1 MFAQAYR
8 LDRATFTHAYK
19 HGRRLHMPGFVL
31 IYAAA
36 QAYACAAVVG
46 KKVAQSAVARN
57 TLRRRLYEAL
67 FEAGADTG
75 HIIVIAKPTAR
86 GYSYARLLAE
96 VTEALRQARRVGVM
110 AHSR

>member
-19 HGRRLHMPGFVL
+19 HGRRVHMPGFVL
-31 IYAAA
+31 IYATA

-46 KKVAQSAVARN
+46 KKVAPSAVARN

-75 HIIVIAKPTAR
+75 HIIVIAKPPAR

-96 VTEALRQARRVGVM
+96 VTEVLQKVRVGIV